1 MNYFPAEIIRK
12 KRNGLPLSGDEIGF
26 FVRQYVAGK
35 IPDYQMSAFLMAVF
49 FKGMNRQEMV
59 ALVESM
65 KNSGSVLK
73 LDDVDGFKLDK
84 HSTGGVGD
92 KISLILAPVLAS
104 LGIYVPMI
112 SGRGLAH
119 SGGTL
124 DKLEA
129 IPGLNTRISLHKFR
143 EILLSAGFVIAGQ
156 TEELVPADRK
166 IYALRDATATIE
178 SLPLVVASI
187 MSKKL
192 AEDLDGLVLDVKTG
206 KGAFF
211 PDKNDALQLAGN
223 LITVGKDFDVNVR
236 ALLTNMDQ
244 PVGMACGNWVEV
256 VEAVDCLT
264 GNGPQDTMTEVFALA
279 TDALQ
284 IAGIGW
290 PETDMQAKLQDAIDS
305 GTAMEQF
312 LHYVKMMGGDT
323 RVLEKLS
330 RYALVKPVV
339 VKAERTGFV
348 AELDARQIGI
358 AAMLAGAGRKNA
370 EDIVDPDAGILLKV
384 KIGDFVRA
392 GEPVAELFSNQPDLS
407 QVVAAVQEAVRIGDK
422 KPEPYQ
428 LIFGEISPEGE
439 LIISK

>member
-12 KRNGLPLSGDEIGF
+12 KRDGLPLTRDEIGF
-26 FVRQYVAGK
+26 FVQNYVAGK

-49 FKGMNRQEMV
+49 FTGMNRQEMV
-59 ALVESM
+59 ALVAFM
-65 KNSGSVLK
+65 KNSGSVLQ

-129 IPGLNTRISLHKFR
+129 IPGLTTRISLQKFSD
-143 EILLSAGFVIAGQ
+143 ILQEVGFVIAGQ

-211 PDKNDALQLAGN
+211 PDKEDALHLAGN
-223 LITVGKDFDVNVR
+223 LITVGEDFGVNVR

-244 PVGMACGNWVEV
+244 PVGMACGNWIEV
-256 VEAVDCLT
+256 AEAVDCLT

-279 TDALQ
+279 TAALR
-284 IAGIGW
+284 IAGVDW
-290 PETDMQAKLQDAIDS
+290 PETVLQKKLQDVIDS
-305 GTAMEQF
+305 GAAMEKF
-312 LHYVKMMGGDT
+312 LRYAKLMGGDT
-323 RVLEKLS
+323 GVLEKLS
-330 RYALVKPVV
+330 RYVLPEPVAV
-339 VKAERTGFV
+339 PAERTGFV
-348 AELDARQIGI
+348 VELNARQIGV

-370 EDIVDPDAGILLKV
+370 EDVIDSDAGIMLKV

-392 GEPVAELFSNQPDLS
+392 GEPVAHLFSNQPDLS
-407 QVVAAVQEAVRIGDK
+407 RVVAVLQGAIRLGEN

-439 LIISK
+439 LI